1 MFVVLFTLLNVTS
14 FTRTSATWD
23 EPQHLAAGYAALA
36 AGDFRVEPEHPPLVR
51 LWAALPLRFMRSGAL
66 DTAAIDATSPT
77 EWVTRPLFVFS
88 HGVLYVD
95 ADADRQLYAAR
106 CMILALGLVLGALV
120 FFWAREWLGP
130 GPAIAALAAYTLE
143 PNIAAH
149 ASLVTT
155 DMGVTCFVFACVYSL
170 WRLCR
175 NVTPMNASAFVLLF
189 VAAQLTKFSAILLVP
204 IAGVL
209 LAVAVVGTRTLR
221 WKTAA
226 LIAAAA
232 AVATFSAVW
241 LVYDLRYAPSETAG
255 WLFRFQDDPV
265 VRQRLPSLTAIV
277 DWIDGHRLLPNAFS
291 QGFLLGQAKAQ
302 SREAFLAGRYSMTG
316 WWYYFPLA
324 FLIKTP
330 ISLIVLSLTG
340 IAVCVVRRA
349 SLGAANAAF
358 LLVPVVAFMA
368 FAIATPLNIGLRHLL
383 PIYPFCILLAA
394 AAAAALFS
402 SGRGRAV
409 LAVAAALWVLE
420 FGRAYPH
427 NLVFFNQ
434 LVGGPANGHH
444 YLVDSNLDWG
454 QDLKGLKVWM
464 DDQGVDQVALA
475 YFGTADPAYYGIR
488 YTPLPDT
495 GLFAG
500 GPMVTPRL
508 PGWFA
513 VSGTVLSGAY
523 GDARSRAFYQPL
535 RDRQP
540 SATIGYSIHLYW
552 IERPW
557 W

>member
-1 MFVVLFTLLNVTS
+1 
-14 FTRTSATWD
+14 
-23 EPQHLAAGYAALA
+23 
-36 AGDFRVEPEHPPLVR
+36 
-51 LWAALPLRFMRSGAL
+51 
-66 DTAAIDATSPT
+66 
-77 EWVTRPLFVFS
+77 
-88 HGVLYVD
+88 
-95 ADADRQLYAAR
+95 
-106 CMILALGLVLGALV
+106 
-120 FFWAREWLGP
+120 
-130 GPAIAALAAYTLE
+130 
-143 PNIAAH
+143 
-149 ASLVTT
+149 
-155 DMGVTCFVFACVYSL
+155 
-170 WRLCR
+170 
-175 NVTPMNASAFVLLF
+175 
-189 VAAQLTKFSAILLVP
+189 
-204 IAGVL
+204 
-209 LAVAVVGTRTLR
+209 
-221 WKTAA
+221 
-226 LIAAAA
+226 
-232 AVATFSAVW
+232 
-241 LVYDLRYAPSETAG
+241 
-255 WLFRFQDDPV
+255 
-265 VRQRLPSLTAIV
+265 
-277 DWIDGHRLLPNAFS
+277 
-291 QGFLLGQAKAQ
+291 
-302 SREAFLAGRYSMTG
+302 
-316 WWYYFPLA
+316 
-324 FLIKTP
+324 
-330 ISLIVLSLTG
+330 
-340 IAVCVVRRA
+340 
-349 SLGAANAAF
+349 

-394 AAAAALFS
+394 AAATALFS